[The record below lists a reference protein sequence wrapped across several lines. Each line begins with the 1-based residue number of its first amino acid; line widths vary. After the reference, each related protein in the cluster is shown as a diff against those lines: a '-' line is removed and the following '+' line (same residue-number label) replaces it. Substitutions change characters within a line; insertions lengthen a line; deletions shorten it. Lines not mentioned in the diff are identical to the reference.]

1 MAPNYGLRGAGRAL
15 WLLTM
20 ATYYGY
26 LLWLLTTAYVELE
39 EHALLGG
46 VEDIDG
52 PLEKYSHSKW
62 PWLVANVS
70 GQR

>member
-1 MAPNYGLRGAGRAL
+1 
-15 WLLTM
+15 M
-20 ATYYGY
+20 ATNYGY

-70 GQR
+70 SQR